1 VISMSRRHK
10 KLTLGMAAADEI
22 KTEAFALEVI

>member
-1 VISMSRRHK
+1 MISMSRRHK
-10 KLTLGMAAADEI
+10 KLTLSMAAADEI